1 MPKLEFHTDRD
12 LVVRFIAG
20 DQMAF
25 ELLFHRYKNKVTGF
39 VLKAAPSQIDPD
51 EVVQNVFIKIWVQR
65 EKINPDKSFLSFL
78 FTIARH
84 ELVDQLRTA
93 VNRKLY
99 YVGDE
104 VISDLQLSEPS
115 TDPVRIELEEKVQR
129 LIGELPERRRKMF
142 ELSRYKGM
150 SYKQIS
156 DELGVSENTVDT
168 QIRLAL
174 KFLREEVL
182 KLRFLLF
189 TLFSK
194 KA

>member
-1 MPKLEFHTDRD
+1 MAKFELHTDRD

-25 ELLFHRYKNKVTGF
+25 ELLFHRYKNKVNGF

-51 EVVQNVFIKIWVQR
+51 EVVQNVFIKIWLQR
-65 EKINPDKSFLSFL
+65 DKINPDKSFSAFL

-84 ELVDQLRTA
+84 ELVDQLRGA
-93 VNRKLY
+93 VTRKLY
-99 YVGDE
+99 FVGDE
-104 VISDLQLSEPS
+104 MISDLQLAEAASDS
-115 TDPVRIELEEKVQR
+115 NRMELEEKVQS
-129 LIGELPERRRKMF
+129 LIGELPERRRQMF
-142 ELSRYKGM
+142 ELSRYKGL
-150 SYKQIS
+150 SYKQIAAQ
-156 DELGVSENTVDT
+156 LGVTENTVDT

-182 KLRFLLF
+182 KFRFLLF
-189 TLFSK
+189 SLFSK